1 MSGSA
6 AHIVAVIDKMKDAL
20 RAKGETPRHLYI
32 STDIEYEIYNQC
44 GPLEAYP
51 EFKRFRL
58 TRFLGLEV
66 HIERGAIQS
75 SLMVTDKPV
84 EETASG

>member
-20 RAKGETPRHLYI
+20 RAKGQTPRHLYI
-32 STDIEYEIYNQC
+32 STDIEYVIYEQC
-44 GPLEAYP
+44 GPLEAYT

-58 TRFLGLEV
+58 TKFLGLEV
-66 HIERGAIQS
+66 HIERSASRQS
-75 SLMVTDKPV
+75 MMVTDKPV
-84 EETASG
+84 EEAASG

>member
-6 AHIVAVIDKMKDAL
+6 SHIVAVIDKMKDAL

-32 STDIEYEIYNQC
+32 STDIEYVIYEQC
-44 GPLEAYP
+44 GESGAYP
-51 EFKRFRL
+51 EFKKFRL
-58 TRFLGLEV
+58 TNFLGLEV
-66 HIERGAIQS
+66 HIERGATRQ

-84 EETASG
+84 EEAANG